1 MRWHGKSKRKYTGGR
16 LHYSRRKKA
25 FEAGRPATDT
35 VIGTERRK
43 KVRTMGGNIKFR
55 LLRCEFANVSD
66 PKSGVTKQS
75 RIVTVKS
82 NTANTF
88 FVRRNITTKGAVIET
103 DLGDAVVTSRPGRD
117 GIVNAKLI

>member
-43 KVRTMGGNIKFR
+43 KVRTMGGK
-55 LLRCEFANVSD
+55 
-66 PKSGVTKQS
+66 G
-75 RIVTVKS
+75 

-103 DLGDAVVTSRPGRD
+103 DLGDAVVTSRPGSD